1 MKLEISK
8 ITIKGFK
15 GYLKEVEFPLGYR
28 TEITG
33 DNGLGKSSIGDAIVW
48 CMTGCD
54 ISGNEKA
61 TTKLVN
67 DKKPKLTEVVLEF
80 ELDGQAQTLIRRK
93 KGSSTEIYWNEDKIT
108 NNDLTKDLYKNKD
121 IFLSIFNPY
130 YFPELAPKN
139 AKSLLSSIL
148 KPIDKE
154 EIFQELG
161 DFLKEKLVKNKFKVP
176 ETFLSDKRAELK
188 EQEEN
193 IIFCEGVVEGSKPI
207 EIPGK
212 KVFDDK
218 ELNSLKSKIETI
230 KILPEDPKIK
240 DFEKERQNL
249 EVELSLGFQ
258 GTQQTTDISIMKAQK
273 DSLLKQYKDI
283 KVKIDNLGK
292 NIVKCGKCGNEID
305 INETIRK
312 SLSNNLQEVLQEGKS
327 KKAEIDKISSEN
339 QKITEK
345 NSQASAKWKSLI
357 GKQLEVID
365 KKIEELRNKTNEI
378 NKENEEKL
386 QVMRNRLS
394 ELKEEET
401 QVLIHNANIDSLLKQ
416 NEKIEYEV
424 EQSKKEI
431 ENSKLK
437 IAELKVVIDAGKQ
450 YNSIKLKKQS
460 EMIGK
465 YLDKVKLQFEKLNK
479 DGELKDDFKILY
491 EGREFNKLSNAEKIK
506 AGLEMS
512 NFIANMLDLHFPV
525 FVDNAESITQIQE
538 LNTQMLIARVV
549 ENKKLEVEVLK

>member
-1 MKLEISK
+1 MKLQINK

-67 DKKPKLTEVVLEF
+67 DKKPKLTEVMMEF
-80 ELDGQAQTLIRRK
+80 ELDGQAQTLTRRK
-93 KGSSTEIYWNEDKIT
+93 KGSSIEIYWNEDKVS
-108 NNDLTKDLYKNKD
+108 NNDLTRDLYKNKD

-154 EIFQELG
+154 EIFKELG

-176 ETFLSDKRAELK
+176 ETFLSDKRGELK

-207 EIPGK
+207 EIPEK

-218 ELNSLKSKIETI
+218 ELNSFKSKIETI

-240 DFEKERQNL
+240 DFEKEKQNL

-258 GTQQTTDISIMKAQK
+258 GTQTTDISIMKAQK

-312 SLSNNLQEVLQEGKS
+312 SLSINLEKVLQEGKF
-327 KKAEIDKISSEN
+327 KKAEINRISSEN

-345 NSQASAKWKSLI
+345 NSQASAKWKTLI

-386 QVMRNRLS
+386 RVMRDRLS

-416 NEKIEYEV
+416 NEKIEHDV